1 MTLSSISWD
10 MILGGFGLFMFGIT
24 FMGDGL
30 KAVAG
35 DKLRDYID
43 RYTTNPLSAMLIGI
57 IITIIMQSSSATAAI
72 TIGFVR
78 AGLMS
83 LTQACGIILGANIGT
98 TVTSFL
104 ISVHIDKYALYIVF
118 LGALLICFTKK
129 QRTKYIGQVIMGF
142 GLIFYGMS
150 AMGTA
155 LSALKEMPAFTE
167 FAVKM
172 SENPWLS
179 MGAGVLLTACLQSS
193 AATIGVMQNLYQAGA
208 VTFSASIP
216 FMFGAD
222 IGTTM
227 TGILASIGGSNA
239 GKRTAAFHTTINI
252 ISGLIGMMILVP
264 FCNFIQACFGSVN
277 PMMQIAFSNIIYKVV
292 ATFAV
297 LPFLKL
303 LVKFVQKII
312 PGKEPERLE
321 VNIDELDA
329 DVATILPSAAL
340 TAAQGALLKM
350 FDVVKIAVL
359 ETQSFLNNHGT
370 EEDMD
375 IIKRNETM
383 VNDVDKKITDYLIK
397 VSVSPNMTQQDTQD
411 VRLDLD
417 TCKNL
422 ERLGD
427 LAINLGEF
435 YLMVFQDKNGSFTD
449 TAMHDINKMYEQFIN
464 MFDLCAEI
472 FVTKSPAT
480 TEVLRRLEDKMDD
493 YEYTFREAHFSRM
506 SHDQCSSAVAASVY
520 CDILGTLERMGDHC
534 CNISRSATSSTTTPD
549 LSDDESTTHKQ

>member
-43 RYTTNPLSAMLIGI
+43 RYTTNPLSAMVIGVI
-57 IITIIMQSSSATAAI
+57 LTIIMQSSSATAAI

-83 LTQACGIILGANIGT
+83 LTQACGIVLGANIGT
-98 TVTSFL
+98 TITSFL

-155 LSALKEMPAFTE
+155 LSALKEMPAFTD
-167 FAVKM
+167 FAIQM

-208 VTFSASIP
+208 VTFNAAIP

-227 TGILASIGGSNA
+227 TGILASIGGSTS

-252 ISGLIGMMILVP
+252 ISGLIGMLILVP
-264 FCNFIQACFGSVN
+264 FCNFIQACFGGVN
-277 PMMQIAFSNIIYKVV
+277 PMMQIAFANIVFKTVSTFLVV
-292 ATFAV
+292 
-297 LPFLKL
+297 PFLKYF
-303 LVKFVQKII
+303 VAFVQKVI
-312 PGKEPERLE
+312 PGNEPERME

-329 DVATILPSAAL
+329 NIVNVLPSAAL

-350 FDVVKIAVL
+350 TDVVKIAVL
-359 ETQSFLNNHGT
+359 ATQDFLNKRGT
-370 EEDMD
+370 EEDFD
-375 IIKRNETM
+375 LLKRNEAM

-397 VSVSPNMTQQDTQD
+397 VSVTPNMTRQDTLD
-411 VRLDLD
+411 IRLDLD

-435 YLMVFQDKNGSFTD
+435 YQMVFQDKNGSFTD
-449 TAMHDINKMYEQFIN
+449 TAMHDINKMYDQFIN
-464 MFDLCAEI
+464 MFDLSAEI
-472 FVTKSPAT
+472 FVTKSHAT
-480 TEVLRRLEDKMDD
+480 NEVLQRMEEKMDD
-493 YEYTFREAHFSRM
+493 YEYTFREDHFLRM
-506 SHDQCSSAVAASVY
+506 AANNCSSAVAASVY

-534 CNISRSATSSTTTPD
+534 CNIARSALSSMETND
-549 LSDDESTTHKQ
+549 LSEDETTNF

>member
-43 RYTTNPLSAMLIGI
+43 RYTTNPLSAMVIGVI
-57 IITIIMQSSSATAAI
+57 LTIIMQSSSATAAI

-83 LTQACGIILGANIGT
+83 LTQACGIVLGANIGT
-98 TVTSFL
+98 TITSFL

-118 LGALLICFTKK
+118 LGALLICFSKK

-167 FAVKM
+167 FAIKM

-208 VTFSASIP
+208 VTFGAAIP

-227 TGILASIGGSNA
+227 TGILASIGGSTS

-252 ISGLIGMMILVP
+252 LSGILGMLLLVP
-264 FCNFIQACFGSVN
+264 FCSFIQSIFGNVN
-277 PMMQIAFSNIIYKVV
+277 PMMQIAFANIIFKTVS
-292 ATFAV
+292 TF
-297 LPFLKL
+297 LIIPFLKYFVL
-303 LVKFVQKII
+303 FVQKVI

-329 DVATILPSAAL
+329 NVANVLPSAAL

-350 FDVVKIAVL
+350 VDVVKIAVL
-359 ETQSFLNNHGT
+359 ATKDFLNDHSG
-370 EEDMD
+370 EEEME
-375 IIKRNETM
+375 IIKRNEAM
-383 VNDVDKKITDYLIK
+383 VNDVDKKITNYLIQ
-397 VSVSPNMTQQDTQD
+397 VSVTPNMTQQDTLD
-411 VRLDLD
+411 IRLDLD

-435 YLMVFQDKNGSFTD
+435 YMMVFQDKNGTFTD
-449 TAMHDINKMYEQFIN
+449 IAMHDINKMYDQFIN
-464 MFDLCAEI
+464 MFDLSAEI
-472 FVTKSPAT
+472 FVTKSRAT
-480 TEVLRRLEDKMDD
+480 NDVLQRMEEKMDE
-493 YEYTFREAHFSRM
+493 YEYTFREDHFKRM
-506 SHDQCSSAVAASVY
+506 STNRCASAVAASVY

-534 CNISRSATSSTTTPD
+534 CNIARSALSASPSSD
-549 LSDDESTTHKQ
+549 LSESNAAE

>member
-1 MTLSSISWD
+1 
-10 MILGGFGLFMFGIT
+10 MFGIT

-43 RYTTNPLSAMLIGI
+43 RYTTNPLSAMVIGVI
-57 IITIIMQSSSATAAI
+57 LTIIMQSSSATAAI

-83 LTQACGIILGANIGT
+83 LTQACGIVLGANIGT
-98 TVTSFL
+98 TITSFL

-118 LGALLICFTKK
+118 LGALLICFSKK

-167 FAVKM
+167 FAIKM

-208 VTFSASIP
+208 VTFGAAIP

-227 TGILASIGGSNA
+227 TGILASIGGSTS

-252 ISGLIGMMILVP
+252 LSGILGMLLLVP
-264 FCNFIQACFGSVN
+264 FCSFIQSVFGNVN
-277 PMMQIAFSNIIYKVV
+277 PMMQIAFANIIFKTVS
-292 ATFAV
+292 TF
-297 LPFLKL
+297 LIIPFLKYFVL
-303 LVKFVQKII
+303 FVQKVI

-329 DVATILPSAAL
+329 NVANVLPSAAL

-350 FDVVKIAVL
+350 VDVVKIAVL
-359 ETQSFLNNHGT
+359 ATKDFLNDHSG
-370 EEDMD
+370 EEEME
-375 IIKRNETM
+375 IIKRNEAM
-383 VNDVDKKITDYLIK
+383 VNDVDKKITNYLIQ
-397 VSVSPNMTQQDTQD
+397 VSVTPNMTQQDTLD

-435 YLMVFQDKNGSFTD
+435 YMMVFQDKNGTFTD
-449 TAMHDINKMYEQFIN
+449 IAMHDINKMYDQFIN
-464 MFDLCAEI
+464 MFDLSAEI
-472 FVTKSPAT
+472 FVTKSRAT
-480 TEVLRRLEDKMDD
+480 NDVLQRMEEKMDE
-493 YEYTFREAHFSRM
+493 YEYTFREDHFKRM
-506 SHDQCSSAVAASVY
+506 STNRCASAVAASVY

-534 CNISRSATSSTTTPD
+534 CNIARSALSASPSSD
-549 LSDDESTTHKQ
+549 LTESNAAE

>member
-43 RYTTNPLSAMLIGI
+43 RYTTNPLSAMVIGVI
-57 IITIIMQSSSATAAI
+57 LTIIMQSSSATAAI

-83 LTQACGIILGANIGT
+83 LTQACGIVLGANIGT
-98 TVTSFL
+98 TITSFL

-118 LGALLICFTKK
+118 LGALLICFSKK

-167 FAVKM
+167 FAIKM

-208 VTFSASIP
+208 VTFGAAIP

-227 TGILASIGGSNA
+227 TGILASIGGSTS

-252 ISGLIGMMILVP
+252 LSGILGMILLVP
-264 FCNFIQACFGSVN
+264 FCSFIQSVFGSVN
-277 PMMQIAFSNIIYKVV
+277 PMMQIAFANIIFKTVS
-292 ATFAV
+292 TF
-297 LPFLKL
+297 LIIPFLKYFVL
-303 LVKFVQKII
+303 FVQKVI

-329 DVATILPSAAL
+329 NVANVLPSAAL

-350 FDVVKIAVL
+350 VDVVKIAVL
-359 ETQSFLNNHGT
+359 ATKDFLNDHSG
-370 EEDMD
+370 EEEME
-375 IIKRNETM
+375 IIKRNEAM
-383 VNDVDKKITDYLIK
+383 VNDVDKKITNYLIQ
-397 VSVSPNMTQQDTQD
+397 VSVTPNMTQQDTLD

-435 YLMVFQDKNGSFTD
+435 YMMVFQDKNGTFTD
-449 TAMHDINKMYEQFIN
+449 IAMHDINKMYDQFIN
-464 MFDLCAEI
+464 MFDLSAEI
-472 FVTKSPAT
+472 FVTKSRAT
-480 TEVLRRLEDKMDD
+480 NDVLQRMEEKMDE
-493 YEYTFREAHFSRM
+493 YEYTFREDHFKRM
-506 SHDQCSSAVAASVY
+506 STNRCASAVAASVY

-534 CNISRSATSSTTTPD
+534 CNIARSALSASPSSD
-549 LSDDESTTHKQ
+549 LSESKAAE

>member
-1 MTLSSISWD
+1 MALSSISWD

-43 RYTTNPLSAMLIGI
+43 RYTTNPLSAMLIGVI
-57 IITIIMQSSSATAAI
+57 LTIIMQSSSATAAI

-78 AGLMS
+78 AGLMN

-98 TVTSFL
+98 TITSFL

-118 LGALLICFTKK
+118 LGALMICFTSK
-129 QRTKYIGQVIMGF
+129 QKQKYIGQVIMGF

-179 MGAGVLLTACLQSS
+179 MGSGILLTACLQSS

-208 VTFSASIP
+208 VTFNAAIP

-227 TGILASIGGSNA
+227 TGILASIGGSSS
-239 GKRTAAFHTTINI
+239 GKRTACFHTTINI
-252 ISGLIGMMILVP
+252 ISGLVFMMILGP
-264 FCNFIQACFGSVN
+264 FCNLIQSRFGNVN
-277 PMMQIAFSNIIYKVV
+277 PMMQIAFANIIYKVV
-292 ATFAV
+292 ATFCV
-297 LPFLKL
+297 LPFLKYF
-303 LVKFVQKII
+303 VKFVQKVI
-312 PGKEPERLE
+312 PGKEPERME

-329 DVATILPSAAL
+329 NVANVLPSAAL

-350 FDVVKIAVL
+350 VDVVKIAVL
-359 ETQSFLNNHGT
+359 ATQDFLNSHCG
-370 EEDMD
+370 EEEMD
-375 IIKRNETM
+375 IIKRNEAM
-383 VNDVDKKITDYLIK
+383 VNDIDKKITDYLIK
-397 VSVSPNMTQQDTQD
+397 VSVSQNMTQQDTND

-435 YLMVFQDKNGSFTD
+435 YLMVFQDKNGSFTA

-464 MFDLCAEI
+464 MFDLSAEI
-472 FVTKSPAT
+472 FVTKSIAT
-480 TEVLRRLEDKMDD
+480 NEVLKRLEEKMDD
-493 YEYTFREAHFSRM
+493 YEYRYREDHFQRM
-506 SHDQCSSAVAASVY
+506 SHSECSSAVAASVY

-534 CNISRSATSSTTTPD
+534 CNIARSAISTDSTSD
-549 LSDDESTTHKQ
+549 LSEDESTH

>member
-1 MTLSSISWD
+1 MSLSSISWD

-24 FMGDGL
+24 FMGDGM

-43 RYTTNPLSAMLIGI
+43 RYTTNPLSAMVIGI
-57 IITIIMQSSSATAAI
+57 LLTIIMQSSSATAAI

-83 LTQACGIILGANIGT
+83 LTQACGIVLGANIGT
-98 TVTSFL
+98 TITSFL

-118 LGALLICFTKK
+118 LGALLICFSKK
-129 QRTKYIGQVIMGF
+129 QKTKSIGQVIMGF

-150 AMGTA
+150 AMGSA

-167 FAVKM
+167 FAIKM

-179 MGAGVLLTACLQSS
+179 MGAGIILTACLQSS

-208 VTFSASIP
+208 VTFGATIP

-227 TGILASIGGSNA
+227 TGILASIGGSTS

-252 ISGLIGMMILVP
+252 ICGILFMFFLVP
-264 FCNFIQACFGSVN
+264 FCNFIQSFFGNVN
-277 PMMQIAFSNIIYKVV
+277 PMMQIAFANIIYKVIS
-292 ATFAV
+292 TIII
-297 LPFLKL
+297 LPFLKYFVM
-303 LVKFVQKII
+303 LVKKVI

-329 DVATILPSAAL
+329 DVAAILPSAAL

-350 FDVVKIAVL
+350 TDVVKIAVL
-359 ETQSFLNNHGT
+359 ATKDFLNNKSGK
-370 EEDMD
+370 EDFEL
-375 IIKRNETM
+375 IKQNEAM
-383 VNDVDKKITDYLIK
+383 VNDVDLKITNYLIK
-397 VSVSPNMTQQDTQD
+397 VSVSSNKTKQDTMD
-411 VRLDLD
+411 IRLDLD

-427 LAINLGEF
+427 LTINLAEF
-435 YLMVFQDKNGSFTD
+435 YQMVFQDKNGSFTD
-449 TAMHDINKMYEQFIN
+449 EAMHDINKMYDQFIN
-464 MFDLCAEI
+464 MYDLCAEI
-472 FVTKSPAT
+472 FVTKSHA
-480 TEVLRRLEDKMDD
+480 ENEILQRMEEKMDE
-493 YEYTFREAHFSRM
+493 YEYTFREDHFKRM
-506 SHDQCSSAVAASVY
+506 SNNNCSSAIAASVY
-520 CDILGTLERMGDHC
+520 CDILGTLERMADHC
-534 CNISRSATSSTTTPD
+534 CNIARSALSSTADTP
-549 LSDDESTTHKQ
+549 LVSNETIDDD

>member
-1 MTLSSISWD
+1 MALSSISWD

-43 RYTTNPLSAMLIGI
+43 RYTTNPLSAMLIGVI
-57 IITIIMQSSSATAAI
+57 LTIIMQSSSATAAI

-78 AGLMS
+78 AGLMN

-98 TVTSFL
+98 TITSFL

-118 LGALLICFTKK
+118 LGALMICFTSK
-129 QRTKYIGQVIMGF
+129 QKQKYIGQVIMGF

-179 MGAGVLLTACLQSS
+179 MGSGILLTACLQSS

-208 VTFSASIP
+208 VTFNAAIP

-227 TGILASIGGSNA
+227 TGILASIGGSSS
-239 GKRTAAFHTTINI
+239 GKRTACFHTTINI
-252 ISGLIGMMILVP
+252 ISGLVFMMILGP
-264 FCNFIQACFGSVN
+264 FCNLIQSRFGNVN
-277 PMMQIAFSNIIYKVV
+277 PMMQIAFANIIYKVV
-292 ATFAV
+292 ATFCV
-297 LPFLKL
+297 LPFLKYF
-303 LVKFVQKII
+303 VKFVQKVI
-312 PGKEPERLE
+312 PGKEPERME

-329 DVATILPSAAL
+329 NVANVLPSAAL

-350 FDVVKIAVL
+350 VDVVKIAVL
-359 ETQSFLNNHGT
+359 ATQDFLNNHCG
-370 EEDMD
+370 EEEMD
-375 IIKRNETM
+375 IIKRNEAM
-383 VNDVDKKITDYLIK
+383 VNDIDKKITDYLIK
-397 VSVSPNMTQQDTQD
+397 VSVSQNMTQQDTND

-435 YLMVFQDKNGSFTD
+435 YLMVFQDKNGSFTA

-464 MFDLCAEI
+464 MFDLSAEI
-472 FVTKSPAT
+472 FVTKSIAT
-480 TEVLRRLEDKMDD
+480 NEVLKRLEEKMDD
-493 YEYTFREAHFSRM
+493 YEYCYREDHFQRM
-506 SHDQCSSAVAASVY
+506 SHSECSSAVAASVY

-534 CNISRSATSSTTTPD
+534 CNIARSAISTDSTSD
-549 LSDDESTTHKQ
+549 LSEDESTH

>member
-1 MTLSSISWD
+1 MALSSISWD

-43 RYTTNPLSAMLIGI
+43 RYTTNPLSAMLIGVI
-57 IITIIMQSSSATAAI
+57 LTIIMQSSSATAAI

-78 AGLMS
+78 AGLMN

-98 TVTSFL
+98 TITSFL

-118 LGALLICFTKK
+118 LGALMICFTSK
-129 QRTKYIGQVIMGF
+129 QKQKYIGQVIMGF

-179 MGAGVLLTACLQSS
+179 MGSGVLLTACLQSS

-208 VTFSASIP
+208 VTFNAAIP

-227 TGILASIGGSNA
+227 TGILASIGGSTS
-239 GKRTAAFHTTINI
+239 GKRTACFHTTINI
-252 ISGLIGMMILVP
+252 ISGLIFMMILGP
-264 FCNFIQACFGSVN
+264 FCNLIQFRFGNVN
-277 PMMQIAFSNIIYKVV
+277 PMMQIAFANIIYKVV
-292 ATFAV
+292 ATFCV
-297 LPFLKL
+297 LPFLKYF
-303 LVKFVQKII
+303 VKFVQKVI
-312 PGKEPERLE
+312 PGKEPERME

-329 DVATILPSAAL
+329 NVASVLPSAAL
-340 TAAQGALLKM
+340 KAAQGALLKM
-350 FDVVKIAVL
+350 VDVVKIAVL
-359 ETQSFLNNHGT
+359 ATQDFLNNHCG
-370 EEDMD
+370 EEEMD
-375 IIKRNETM
+375 IIKRNEAM

-397 VSVSPNMTQQDTQD
+397 VSVSPNMTQQDTID

-435 YLMVFQDKNGSFTD
+435 YLMVFQDKNGTFTA

-464 MFDLCAEI
+464 MFDLSAEI
-472 FVTKSPAT
+472 FVTKSIAT
-480 TEVLRRLEDKMDD
+480 NEVLKRLEEKMDD
-493 YEYTFREAHFSRM
+493 YEYRYREDHFQRM
-506 SHDQCSSAVAASVY
+506 SHNECSSAVAAAVY

-534 CNISRSATSSTTTPD
+534 CNIARSAISTDSTSD
-549 LSDDESTTHKQ
+549 LSEDESTH